1 MEKHMTKKIMPKNTS
16 TKVNAIKIIESNR
29 EKSSATLLLPQEH
42 KMLQNY
48 NVILRIYVAFM
59 IYSNFVV
66 HRQRRH
72 RYSRCHSRSSY
83 RIHTQT
89 QFFSCCFSVLSFMR
103 LSHDDDDDDPDA
115 YYTPYANVAYEKKKL
130 FQARVR

>member
-1 MEKHMTKKIMPKNTS
+1 MSIQFVILLLRVLHRTLERSKSRDNGRKTHEHKKIMPKNTS

-66 HRQRRH
+66 HRQCRH

-89 QFFSCCFSVLSFMR
+89 FF
-103 LSHDDDDDDPDA
+103 
-115 YYTPYANVAYEKKKL
+115 
-130 FQARVR
+130 